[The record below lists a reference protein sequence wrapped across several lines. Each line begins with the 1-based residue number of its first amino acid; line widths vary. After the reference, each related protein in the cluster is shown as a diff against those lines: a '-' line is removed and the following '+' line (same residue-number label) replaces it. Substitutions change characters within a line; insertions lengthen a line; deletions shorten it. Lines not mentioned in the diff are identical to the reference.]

1 MSEPVARTSEEWFAI
16 LRGEVNELGRA
27 LGEAIRTLSGD
38 ALYAHEE
45 AVRTLTK
52 EARRGASGAH
62 ARGAEEHGAGAIEDA
77 GIDRWRTLVSALSLD
92 DAEGLVRAF
101 SVYLHLANTAEE
113 RHRMRVNAARDA
125 ASRAEAPRRESLLS
139 LVASLKEQGWSYEET
154 VQLLSSLR
162 LHLTFTAHPTE
173 TRRWTVRGHLADIAA
188 CLDRLQA
195 GDRAARENL
204 HARVAL
210 LWGTSELHNMR
221 PSVEDEA
228 RGGLVYLPTVLWS
241 VIPRLCAEMEHAV
254 EAHFGR
260 RPALPPPVV
269 FRSWIGGDRD
279 GNPKVLPPVTAW
291 AQGFARGEVLPLYAG
306 ELDRLAR
313 VLSLSDQRVHL
324 PDALRMEIGDALT
337 GLDVPA
343 ALTDEPFRCLCLGM
357 AQKLRAAQG
366 GGPDR
371 PRYQETRDFLADL
384 KTIAGGLRRIGLP
397 SAAATEVRPIELR
410 AQVFGLDLVAL
421 DLREESRA
429 HAAAVAELLRV
440 GGVCDD
446 YEALD
451 RAAREALLSRELA
464 SARPLAPIGHQP
476 STRALDVAL
485 GALRVWQAR
494 GAYVVSMTHAPSD
507 LLEVMVLAREVG
519 LYRPDAALP
528 FDVVPLF
535 ETLAD
540 LEGAGETVR
549 RLLDNPLFLAHVR
562 GRRGLEVMI
571 GYSDSNKDAGF
582 LAANWALYKAQETI
596 TAAAK
601 PFDVRVWFFHGRGT
615 STARGG
621 GSAGRAIASLP
632 PGTVGSRLRLTEQ
645 GEALADRYS
654 QPDLAHRNLEQLL
667 FHLGQAAA
675 RDLREEGAALD
686 PVWRDALGEAARAS
700 ATAYRALFAL
710 PGFFEFYEQLT
721 PIREIGVLQIA
732 SRPVYR
738 SGRVREITDLRAIP
752 WVMSWTQVRLP
763 LPAFYG
769 VAEGLA
775 TIPLALRRQLFRD
788 WPFFAST
795 LDSAATALGKADP
808 EVTRGYLRLCDPALG
823 ERFFP
828 LLSAAFDRAR
838 AALEETFQSTLLA
851 RHPALARQIDLRD
864 PYIDPISQL
873 QIELLARYRATP
885 ADGPDRP
892 RLERALM
899 MSLLGIA
906 AGMRNAG

>member
-1 MSEPVARTSEEWFAI
+1 MMSEPVARTPEEWFAI
-16 LRGEVNELGRA
+16 LRGEVNELGNA

-38 ALYAHEE
+38 ALFAHEE
-45 AVRTLTK
+45 AVRALTK
-52 EARRGASGAH
+52 EARRGGA
-62 ARGAEEHGAGAIEDA
+62 AAGAA
-77 GIDRWRTLVSALSLD
+77 SAARWRELVGALSLE

-125 ASRAEAPRRESLLS
+125 ASVAGAPRRESLLA
-139 LVASLKEQGWSYEET
+139 LVGSLKEQGWSYQEA
-154 VQLLSSLR
+154 VSLLASLR

-173 TRRWTVRGHLADIAA
+173 TRRWTVRGHLADIALA
-188 CLDRLQA
+188 LDNLRDGA
-195 GDRAARENL
+195 RGARENL
-204 HARVAL
+204 QARVAL
-210 LWGTSELHNMR
+210 LWGTSELHNAR

-241 VIPRLCAEMEHAV
+241 VVPRLVDEIERAV
-254 EAHFGR
+254 EAHYGQ
-260 RPALPPPVV
+260 RPTLPPPVV

-279 GNPKVLPPVTAW
+279 GNPKVVPTVTAW
-291 AQGFARGEVLPLYAG
+291 AQQFARSEVLPLYVS

-313 VLSLSDQRVHL
+313 VLSLSDQRVKL
-324 PDALRMEIGDALT
+324 PETLQLEIADALSGLEIPPTLQN
-337 GLDVPA
+337 
-343 ALTDEPFRCLCLGM
+343 EPFRCLCLGM
-357 AQKLRAAQG
+357 VQKLRALLAND
-366 GGPDR
+366 DR
-371 PRYQETRDFLADL
+371 PKYHEARDLLGDL
-384 KTIAGGLRRIGLP
+384 KTITSGLGRIGLGG
-397 SAAATEVRPIELR
+397 AATTEVRPLALR
-410 AQVFGLDLVAL
+410 AQVFGLDLVTL

-429 HAAAVAELLRV
+429 HGAAVAELLRV
-440 GGVCDD
+440 SGVCDD

-451 RAAREALLSRELA
+451 RDAREALLTRELA
-464 SARPLAPIGHQP
+464 SARPLAPIGHVP
-476 STRALDVAL
+476 TTRALEVAL
-485 GALRVWQAR
+485 GALRVWRAR

-519 LYRPDAALP
+519 LYRPQTALP
-528 FDVVPLF
+528 FDIVPLF

-540 LEGAGETVR
+540 LENGAATVT
-549 RLLDNPLFLAHVR
+549 RLLGNPLFLAHVR

-582 LAANWALYKAQETI
+582 LAANWALFKAQESI
-596 TAAAK
+596 TAAAH
-601 PFDVRVWFFHGRGT
+601 PFDVKVWFFHGRGT

-632 PGTVGSRLRLTEQ
+632 PGTVGARLRLTEQ

-654 QPDLAHRNLEQLL
+654 QADLAHRNLEQLL

-675 RDLREEGAALD
+675 RDTRDDGAALD
-686 PVWRDALGEAARAS
+686 PAWREALEQASRAS
-700 ATAYRALFAL
+700 ATAYRSLFAR

-752 WVMSWTQVRLP
+752 WVMSWSQVRLP

-775 TIPLALRRQLFRD
+775 TIPLPLRRQLFRA

-795 LDSAATALGKADP
+795 LDSAATALGKGDP
-808 EVTRGYLRLCDPALG
+808 EVTRGYLRLCEPQLG

-828 LLSAAFDRAR
+828 LLADAYARAR
-838 AALEETFQSTLLA
+838 ETLEETFESPLLA
-851 RHPALARQIDLRD
+851 RHPVLARQIELRD

-873 QIELLARYRATP
+873 QIELLARYRAAP
-885 ADGPDRP
+885 ADAPERP

-899 MSLLGIA
+899 MSIIGIA
-906 AGMRNAG
+906 AGLRNAG

>member
-1 MSEPVARTSEEWFAI
+1 MSEPVARTSDEWFAI
-16 LRGEVNELGRA
+16 LRGEVNELGLA

-38 ALYAHEE
+38 ALYEHEE
-45 AVRTLTK
+45 AVRALTK
-52 EARRGASGAH
+52 EARRGGGA
-62 ARGAEEHGAGAIEDA
+62 ATGEAGTIE
-77 GIDRWRTLVSALSLD
+77 RWRDLTGGLSLD

-101 SVYLHLANTAEE
+101 SVYLNLANTAEE
-113 RHRMRVNAARDA
+113 RHRMRVNGARDA
-125 ASRAEAPRRESLLS
+125 ASTAQAPRRESLLA
-139 LVASLKEQGWSYEET
+139 LVGSLKEQGWSYDET
-154 VQLLSSLR
+154 VKLLAGLR

-188 CLDRLQA
+188 ALDQLRAGARGARERLQ
-195 GDRAARENL
+195 
-204 HARVAL
+204 ARVAL
-210 LWGTSELHNMR
+210 LWATSELHHAR
-221 PSVEDEA
+221 PAVEDEA

-241 VIPRLCAEMEHAV
+241 VIPRLVEEMERSV
-254 EAHFGR
+254 EAHHGR
-260 RPALPPPVV
+260 RPTLPPPVV

-279 GNPKVLPPVTAW
+279 GNPKVLPDVTAW
-291 AQGFARGEVLPLYAG
+291 AQRYARGQVLPLYVA
-306 ELDRLAR
+306 ELERLAR
-313 VLSLSDQRVHL
+313 VLSISDQRVAF
-324 PDALRMEIGDALT
+324 PERVRQEIADALT
-337 GLDVPA
+337 GLEVPPRLA
-343 ALTDEPFRCLCLGM
+343 SEPLRCLCLGM
-357 AQKLRAAQG
+357 TQKVRALLVESDQ
-366 GGPDR
+366 
-371 PRYQETRDFLADL
+371 PRYAEARDLLGDL
-384 KTIAGGLRRIGLP
+384 KTISDGLGRLGLRN
-397 SAAATEVRPIELR
+397 AAQSEVRPLALR
-410 AQVFGLDLVAL
+410 AQVYGLDLVTL

-451 RAAREALLSRELA
+451 HAAREALLTRELA

-476 STRALDVAL
+476 KTHALEVAL
-485 GALRVWQAR
+485 GALRVWRAR

-519 LYRPDAALP
+519 LYQPGAALP

-540 LEGAGETVR
+540 LDGAGATVT

-596 TAAAK
+596 TAAAH
-601 PFDVRVWFFHGRGT
+601 PFDVKVSFFHGRGT

-654 QPDLAHRNLEQLL
+654 QDDLAHRNLEQLL

-675 RDLREEGAALD
+675 RDLRDDGAPLEPAWREALEQ
-686 PVWRDALGEAARAS
+686 ASQAS
-700 ATAYRALFAL
+700 AAAYRALFKQ

-763 LPAFYG
+763 LPAFFG
-769 VAEGLA
+769 VAEGLG
-775 TIPLALRRQLFRD
+775 TIPLALRRTLFQR

-795 LDSAATALGKADP
+795 LDSAATALGKGDP
-808 EVTRGYLRLCDPALG
+808 EVARGYLRLCTPELG
-823 ERFFP
+823 ARFFP
-828 LLSAAFDRAR
+828 LIFDAYHKAR
-838 AALEETFQSTLLA
+838 AALEETFESALLA
-851 RHPALARQIDLRD
+851 RHPVLARQIELRD
-864 PYIDPISQL
+864 PYIDPISHL

-885 ADGPDRP
+885 ADAPDRQ

-899 MSLLGIA
+899 MTILGVA

>member
-1 MSEPVARTSEEWFAI
+1 MSEPAARTPEEWFAI
-16 LRGEVNELGRA
+16 LRGEVNELGLA
-27 LGEAIRTLSGD
+27 LGQAIRTLSGD
-38 ALYAHEE
+38 ALFAHEE
-45 AVRTLTK
+45 AVRALTK
-52 EARRGASGAH
+52 EARRNGGVSAGASSG
-62 ARGAEEHGAGAIEDA
+62 
-77 GIDRWRTLVSALSLD
+77 DRMRELVGALSLE

-113 RHRMRVNAARDA
+113 RHRTRVNAARDA
-125 ASRAEAPRRESLLS
+125 VSVTATPRRESLLA
-139 LVASLKEQGWSYEET
+139 LVAWLKEQGWNYEEA
-154 VQLLSSLR
+154 VSLLSSLQ

-173 TRRWTVRGHLADIAA
+173 TRRWTVRGHLADIATA
-188 CLDRLQA
+188 LDRLQSGA
-195 GDRAARENL
+195 RGARESL
-204 HARVAL
+204 QARVAL
-210 LWGTSELHNMR
+210 LWGTSELHNAR

-228 RGGLVYLPTVLWS
+228 RGGLNYLPTVLWS
-241 VIPRLCAEMEHAV
+241 VLPRMVEELELAV
-254 EAHFGR
+254 EAYYQR
-260 RPALPPPVV
+260 RPTLPAPVV

-291 AQGFARGEVLPLYAG
+291 AQRFARGEVLPLYAT

-313 VLSLSDQRVHL
+313 VLSLSEQRVKL
-324 PDALRMEIGDALT
+324 PETLRLEIADALT
-337 GLDVPA
+337 GIEVPSTLA
-343 ALTDEPFRCLCLGM
+343 NEPFRCLCLGM
-357 AQKLRAAQG
+357 AQKVRALLAG
-366 GGPDR
+366 DDR
-371 PRYQETRDFLADL
+371 PKYHETRDLLADL
-384 KTIAGGLRRIGLP
+384 KTITKGLGRLGLP
-397 SAAATEVRPIELR
+397 VAAATEVRPLALR

-440 GGVCDD
+440 GGVCDN
-446 YEALD
+446 YEKLGHD
-451 RAAREALLSRELA
+451 AREELLTRELA
-464 SARPLAPIGHQP
+464 SARPLAPVGHQP
-476 STRALDVAL
+476 TTRALEVAL
-485 GALRVWQAR
+485 GALRVWTAR
-494 GAYVVSMTHAPSD
+494 GAYVVSMTHAASD

-519 LYRPDAALP
+519 LYKPNAALP

-540 LEGAGETVR
+540 LEGGAATVTK
-549 RLLDNPLFLAHVR
+549 LLDNPLFLAHVR
-562 GRRGLEVMI
+562 GRHGLEVMI

-596 TAAAK
+596 TAAAR
-601 PFDVRVWFFHGRGT
+601 PFDVKVWFFHGRGT

-632 PGTVGSRLRLTEQ
+632 PGTVGPRLRLTEQ

-654 QPDLAHRNLEQLL
+654 QDDLAHRNLEQLL

-675 RDLREEGAALD
+675 RDLRDDGTALD
-686 PVWRDALGEAARAS
+686 PAWREALEQASRAS
-700 ATAYRALFAL
+700 ATAYRSLFAQ

-763 LPAFYG
+763 LPTFFG

-775 TIPLALRRQLFRD
+775 TIPLDLRRQLFRS

-808 EVTRGYLRLCDPALG
+808 EVTRGYLRLCNPELG
-823 ERFFP
+823 GRFFP
-828 LLSAAFDRAR
+828 MLADAFARAR
-838 AALEETFQSTLLA
+838 AVLEETFESTLLA
-851 RHPALARQIDLRD
+851 RHPVLARQIELRD

-885 ADGPDRP
+885 ADAPDRA

-899 MSLLGIA
+899 MSILGIA
-906 AGMRNAG
+906 AGLRNAG

>member
-1 MSEPVARTSEEWFAI
+1 
-16 LRGEVNELGRA
+16 
-27 LGEAIRTLSGD
+27 
-38 ALYAHEE
+38 
-45 AVRTLTK
+45 
-52 EARRGASGAH
+52 
-62 ARGAEEHGAGAIEDA
+62 
-77 GIDRWRTLVSALSLD
+77 
-92 DAEGLVRAF
+92 
-101 SVYLHLANTAEE
+101 
-113 RHRMRVNAARDA
+113 MRVNTARDA
-125 ASRAEAPRRESLLS
+125 ASTAASPRRESLLA
-139 LVASLKEQGWSYEET
+139 LAGSLKAQGWSYEET
-154 VQLLSSLR
+154 VSLLSSLR

-188 CLDRLQA
+188 SLDRLQEGA
-195 GDRAARENL
+195 RDARETL
-204 HARVAL
+204 QARVAL

-228 RGGLVYLPTVLWS
+228 RGGLSYLPTVLWS
-241 VIPRLCAEMEHAV
+241 VLPRLVAEMEHAV

-260 RPALPPPVV
+260 RPTLPPPVV

-291 AQGFARGEVLPLYAG
+291 AQRFARGKALPLHAA
-306 ELDRLAR
+306 ELERLAR
-313 VLSLSDQRVHL
+313 VLSLSEQRVAL
-324 PDALRMEIGDALT
+324 PEGLRTRLAEALVGLSVPPAL
-337 GLDVPA
+337 A
-343 ALTDEPFRCLCLGM
+343 QEPFRCLCLGM
-357 AQKLRAAQG
+357 AQKLRAPLDG
-366 GGPDR
+366 EDDG
-371 PRYQETRDFLADL
+371 PRYHETRELLADL
-384 KTIAGGLRRIGLP
+384 RTISDGLRRIGLP
-397 SAAATEVRPIELR
+397 GAAATEVRPIELR
-410 AQVFGLDLVAL
+410 AQVFGLDLVTL
-421 DLREESRA
+421 DLREESRG
-429 HAAAVAELLRV
+429 HAAAIAELMRV
-440 GGVCDD
+440 GGVADD

-451 RAAREALLSRELA
+451 HTAREALLTRELA

-476 STRALDVAL
+476 ATKALEVAL
-485 GALRVWQAR
+485 GALRVWHAR

-519 LYRPDAALP
+519 LYRPQQPLP

-540 LEGAGETVR
+540 LEGAGATVT

-596 TAAAK
+596 TAAAR
-601 PFDVRVWFFHGRGT
+601 PFDVKVWFFHGRGT

-632 PGTVGSRLRLTEQ
+632 PGTVGARLRLTEQ

-654 QPDLAHRNLEQLL
+654 QADLAHRNLEQLL
-667 FHLGQAAA
+667 YHLGQAAA
-675 RDLREEGAALD
+675 RDLRDDGAPLD
-686 PVWRDALGEAARAS
+686 PAWRDALEQASRAS
-700 ATAYRALFAL
+700 AATYRALFAM

-763 LPAFYG
+763 VPAFFG

-775 TIPLALRRQLFRD
+775 TIPLDLRRTLFQR

-795 LDSAATALGKADP
+795 LDSAATALGKGDP
-808 EVTRGYLRLCDPALG
+808 EVTRGYLHLCDPALG

-828 LLSAAFDRAR
+828 LLAGAYARAR
-838 AALEETFQSTLLA
+838 AALEETFESPLLA
-851 RHPALARQIDLRD
+851 RHPVLARQIELRD

-873 QIELLARYRATP
+873 QIELLARYRAAP
-885 ADGPDRP
+885 ADAPDRP

-899 MSLLGIA
+899 MSILGIA
-906 AGMRNAG
+906 AGLRNAG

>member
-1 MSEPVARTSEEWFAI
+1 MSEPVARTPDEWFAI
-16 LRGEVNELGRA
+16 LRGEVNELGNA
-27 LGEAIRTLSGD
+27 LGQAIRTLSGD
-38 ALYAHEE
+38 ALFAHEE
-45 AVRTLTK
+45 AVRALTK
-52 EARRGASGAH
+52 EARRGGAAAGPASA
-62 ARGAEEHGAGAIEDA
+62 A
-77 GIDRWRTLVSALSLD
+77 RWRDLVGALSLE

-125 ASRAEAPRRESLLS
+125 ASVAGAPRRESLLA
-139 LVASLKEQGWSYEET
+139 LVGSLKEQGWSYQEA
-154 VQLLSSLR
+154 VSLLGSLR

-173 TRRWTVRGHLADIAA
+173 TRRWTVRGHLADIASA
-188 CLDRLQA
+188 LDNLRDGA
-195 GDRAARENL
+195 RGARENL
-204 HARVAL
+204 QARVAL
-210 LWGTSELHNMR
+210 LWGTSELHNAR

-241 VIPRLCAEMEHAV
+241 VVPRLVDEIERAV
-254 EAHFGR
+254 EAHYGE
-260 RPALPPPVV
+260 RPTLPPPVV

-291 AQGFARGEVLPLYAG
+291 AQQFARSEVLPLYVS

-313 VLSLSDQRVHL
+313 VLSLSDQRVKL
-324 PDALRMEIGDALT
+324 PETLRLEIADALSGLEIPPTLQN
-337 GLDVPA
+337 
-343 ALTDEPFRCLCLGM
+343 EPFRCLCLGM
-357 AQKLRAAQG
+357 GQKLRALLAN
-366 GGPDR
+366 DDAR
-371 PRYQETRDFLADL
+371 PKYQEARDLLGDL
-384 KTIAGGLRRIGLP
+384 KTITSGLGRIGLAG
-397 SAAATEVRPIELR
+397 AAATEVRPLSLR
-410 AQVFGLDLVAL
+410 AQVFGLDLVTL

-429 HAAAVAELLRV
+429 HGAAVAELMRV

-451 RAAREALLSRELA
+451 RDAREALLTRELA
-464 SARPLAPIGHQP
+464 SARPLAPIGHVP
-476 STRALDVAL
+476 TTRALEVAL
-485 GALRVWQAR
+485 GALRVWRAR

-519 LYRPDAALP
+519 LYRPETALP
-528 FDVVPLF
+528 FDIVPLF

-540 LEGAGETVR
+540 LESGAATVT

-582 LAANWALYKAQETI
+582 LAANWALFKAQESI
-596 TAAAK
+596 TAAAR
-601 PFDVRVWFFHGRGT
+601 PFDVKVWFFHGRGT

-632 PGTVGSRLRLTEQ
+632 PGTVGARLRLTEQ

-654 QPDLAHRNLEQLL
+654 QADLAHRNLEQLL

-675 RDLREEGAALD
+675 RDARDDGTALD
-686 PVWRDALGEAARAS
+686 PAWREALEQASRAS
-700 ATAYRALFAL
+700 ATAYRSLFAQ

-752 WVMSWTQVRLP
+752 WVMSWSQVRLP

-775 TIPLALRRQLFRD
+775 TIPLPLRRQLFRA

-795 LDSAATALGKADP
+795 LDSAATALGKGDP
-808 EVTRGYLRLCDPALG
+808 EVTRGYLRLCTPELG

-828 LLSAAFDRAR
+828 LLADAYARAR
-838 AALEETFQSTLLA
+838 ATLEETFESPLLA
-851 RHPALARQIDLRD
+851 RHPVLARQIELRD

-873 QIELLARYRATP
+873 QIELLARYRAAG
-885 ADGPDRP
+885 ADAPERA

-899 MSLLGIA
+899 MSIIGIA
-906 AGMRNAG
+906 AGLRNAG

>member
-1 MSEPVARTSEEWFAI
+1 MSEPVARTPEEWFAI

-27 LGEAIRTLSGD
+27 LGDAIRTLSGE

-45 AVRTLTK
+45 AVRALTK
-52 EARRGASGAH
+52 EARRGGGAVT
-62 ARGAEEHGAGAIEDA
+62 AE
-77 GIDRWRTLVSALSLD
+77 RWRELLGALSLE

-101 SVYLHLANTAEE
+101 SVYLNLANTAEE
-113 RHRMRVNAARDA
+113 RHRMRVNGARDA
-125 ASRAEAPRRESLLS
+125 ASTAQAPRRESLLA
-139 LVASLKEQGWSYEET
+139 LVGSLKREGWSYDET
-154 VQLLSSLR
+154 VSLLASLR

-173 TRRWTVRGHLADIAA
+173 TRRWTVRGHLADIASA
-188 CLDRLQA
+188 LDSLRE
-195 GDRAARENL
+195 GVRGARESL
-204 HARVAL
+204 HAHVAL
-210 LWGTSELHNMR
+210 LWATSELHNAR
-221 PSVEDEA
+221 PAVEDEA

-241 VIPRLCAEMEHAV
+241 VIPRLCEELEHAV
-254 EAHFGR
+254 EAHYGS

-279 GNPKVLPPVTAW
+279 GNPKVLPEVTAW
-291 AQGFARGEVLPLYAG
+291 AQRFARSQLLPLYVA
-306 ELDRLAR
+306 ELERLAR
-313 VLSLSDQRVHL
+313 VLSISEQRVTFPEPL
-324 PDALRMEIGDALT
+324 RQEIADALSGLEI
-337 GLDVPA
+337 PA
-343 ALTDEPFRCLCLGM
+343 ALADEPFRCLCLGM
-357 AQKLRAAQG
+357 TQKLRALLAES
-366 GGPDR
+366 DR
-371 PRYQETRDFLADL
+371 PRYAEARDLLGDL
-384 KTIAGGLRRIGLP
+384 KTISGGLARVGLP
-397 SAAATEVRPIELR
+397 GAAASEVRPLALR
-410 AQVFGLDLVAL
+410 AQVYGLDLVAL

-440 GGVCDD
+440 GGVCPD
-446 YEALD
+446 YQALD
-451 RAAREALLSRELA
+451 HAAREALLTRELA
-464 SARPLAPIGHQP
+464 SARPLAPIGHRP
-476 STRALDVAL
+476 ATPALEVAL
-485 GALRVWQAR
+485 GALRVWRAR

-519 LYRPDAALP
+519 LYQPGAALP

-540 LEGAGETVR
+540 LEGAGATVT
-549 RLLDNPLFLAHVR
+549 RLLNNPLFLAHVR

-596 TAAAK
+596 TAAAH
-601 PFDVRVWFFHGRGT
+601 PFDVKVSFFHGRGT

-632 PGTVGSRLRLTEQ
+632 PGTVGARLRLTEQ

-654 QPDLAHRNLEQLL
+654 QADLAHRNLEQLL

-675 RDLREEGAALD
+675 RDLRDSGAAVD
-686 PVWRDALGEAARAS
+686 PAWREALEQASQAS
-700 ATAYRALFAL
+700 AAAYRALFKQ

-738 SGRVREITDLRAIP
+738 SGRVRDITDLRAIP

-763 LPAFYG
+763 LPAFFG

-775 TIPLALRRQLFRD
+775 TIPLALRRELFQR

-795 LDSAATALGKADP
+795 LDSAATALGKGDP
-808 EVTRGYLRLCDPALG
+808 EVARGYLRLCDPELG
-823 ERFFP
+823 GRFFP
-828 LLSAAFDRAR
+828 VISEAYARAR
-838 AALEETFQSTLLA
+838 AALEETFESTLLA
-851 RHPALARQIDLRD
+851 HHPVLARQIELRD
-864 PYIDPISQL
+864 PYIDPISHL
-873 QIELLARYRATP
+873 QIELLARTRATP
-885 ADGPDRP
+885 PDAPDRP

-899 MSLLGIA
+899 MTILGIA

>member
-1 MSEPVARTSEEWFAI
+1 MSEGMSEPARTSEEWFAI
-16 LRGEVNELGRA
+16 LRGEVNELGQA
-27 LGEAIRTLSGD
+27 LGHAIRTLSGE
-38 ALYAHEE
+38 ALFAHEE
-45 AVRTLTK
+45 AVRALTK
-52 EARRGASGAH
+52 EARRGAAH
-62 ARGAEEHGAGAIEDA
+62 EAVPA
-77 GIDRWRTLVSALSLD
+77 DRWRALVSGLSLD

-101 SVYLHLANTAEE
+101 SIYLHLANTAEE

-125 ASRAEAPRRESLLS
+125 ASTAAAPRRESLLA
-139 LVASLKEQGWSYEET
+139 LVGSLKGQGWSYEEA

-173 TRRWTVRGHLADIAA
+173 TRRWTVRGHLADIATS
-188 CLDRLQA
+188 LDRVRAGARQA
-195 GDRAARENL
+195 HENL
-204 HARVAL
+204 QARVAL

-228 RGGLVYLPTVLWS
+228 RGGLNYLPSVLWS
-241 VIPRLCAEMEHAV
+241 VVPRLVGEMEHAV
-254 EAHFGR
+254 EAHYGQ
-260 RPALPPPVV
+260 RPTLPPPVV

-291 AQGFARGEVLPLYAG
+291 AQAFARAQVLPLYAA
-306 ELDRLAR
+306 EMERLAR
-313 VLSLSDQRVHL
+313 VLSLSDQRVEL
-324 PDALRMEIGDALT
+324 PEMVRQAIADALT
-337 GLDVPA
+337 DLEVPA
-343 ALTDEPFRCLCLGM
+343 ALANEPFRCLCLGM
-357 AQKLRAAQG
+357 AQKLRAPLAG
-366 GGPDR
+366 DGDR
-371 PRYQETRDFLADL
+371 PRYREARDFLADL
-384 KTIAGGLRRIGLP
+384 RTIAGGLRRIGLP
-397 SAAATEVRPIELR
+397 AAAATEVRPTDLR
-410 AQVFGLDLVAL
+410 AHVFGLDLVAL

-429 HAAAVAELLRV
+429 HAGAVAELLRV

-451 RAAREALLSRELA
+451 HQAREALLIRELA

-476 STRALDVAL
+476 TTHALEVAL

-519 LYRPDAALP
+519 LYRPNAALP

-540 LEGAGETVR
+540 LDGAGATVT

-596 TAAAK
+596 TAAAR
-601 PFDVRVWFFHGRGT
+601 PFDVKVWFFHGRGT

-654 QPDLAHRNLEQLL
+654 QADLAHRHLEQLL
-667 FHLGQAAA
+667 YHLGQAAA
-675 RDLREEGAALD
+675 RDLRDDGAVLDPDWRAALE
-686 PVWRDALGEAARAS
+686 EASRAS
-700 ATAYRALFAL
+700 AAAYRALFAM

-763 LPAFYG
+763 LPAFFG

-775 TIPLALRRQLFRD
+775 TIPLALRRQLFQR

-808 EVTRGYLRLCDPALG
+808 EVTRGYLRLCEPALG

-828 LLSAAFDRAR
+828 LLADAFGRAR
-838 AALEETFQSTLLA
+838 AALEETFESPLLA
-851 RHPALARQIDLRD
+851 RHPVLARQIDLRD

-873 QIELLARYRATP
+873 QIELLARYRAAAP
-885 ADGPDRP
+885 DAPDRA

>member
-1 MSEPVARTSEEWFAI
+1 MSEPVPRTPEEWFAI
-16 LRGEVNELGRA
+16 LRGEVNELGNA
-27 LGEAIRTLSGD
+27 LGQAIRTLSGD
-38 ALYAHEE
+38 ALFAHEE
-45 AVRTLTK
+45 AVRALTK
-52 EARRGASGAH
+52 EARRGGAAAGPASA
-62 ARGAEEHGAGAIEDA
+62 A
-77 GIDRWRTLVSALSLD
+77 RWRDLVGALSLE

-125 ASRAEAPRRESLLS
+125 ASVAGAPRRESLLA
-139 LVASLKEQGWSYEET
+139 LVGSLKEQGWSYQEA
-154 VQLLSSLR
+154 VSLLGSLR

-173 TRRWTVRGHLADIAA
+173 TRRWTVRGHLADIASA
-188 CLDRLQA
+188 LDNLRDGA
-195 GDRAARENL
+195 RGARENL
-204 HARVAL
+204 QARVAL
-210 LWGTSELHNMR
+210 LWGTSELHNAR

-241 VIPRLCAEMEHAV
+241 VVPRLVDEIERAV
-254 EAHFGR
+254 EAHYGE
-260 RPALPPPVV
+260 RPTLPPPVV

-291 AQGFARGEVLPLYAG
+291 AQQFARSEVLPLYVS
-306 ELDRLAR
+306 ELERLAR
-313 VLSLSDQRVHL
+313 VLSLSDQRVKL
-324 PDALRMEIGDALT
+324 PETLQLEIADALSGLEIPPTLQN
-337 GLDVPA
+337 
-343 ALTDEPFRCLCLGM
+343 EPFRCLCLGM
-357 AQKLRAAQG
+357 VQKLRALLAN
-366 GGPDR
+366 DDAR
-371 PRYQETRDFLADL
+371 PKYQEARDLLGDL
-384 KTIAGGLRRIGLP
+384 KTIMSGLGRIGLAG
-397 SAAATEVRPIELR
+397 AAATEVRPISLR
-410 AQVFGLDLVAL
+410 AQVFGLDLVTL

-429 HAAAVAELLRV
+429 HGAAVAELMRV

-451 RAAREALLSRELA
+451 RDAREALLTRELA
-464 SARPLAPIGHQP
+464 SARPLAPIGHLP
-476 STRALDVAL
+476 TTRALEVAL
-485 GALRVWQAR
+485 GALRVWRAR

-519 LYRPDAALP
+519 LYHPEAALP
-528 FDVVPLF
+528 FDIVPLF

-540 LEGAGETVR
+540 LESGAATVT

-582 LAANWALYKAQETI
+582 LAANWALFKAQESI
-596 TAAAK
+596 TAAAR
-601 PFDVRVWFFHGRGT
+601 PFDVKVWFFHGRGT

-632 PGTVGSRLRLTEQ
+632 PGTVGARLRLTEQ

-654 QPDLAHRNLEQLL
+654 QADLAHRNLEQLL

-675 RDLREEGAALD
+675 RDARDDGTALD
-686 PVWRDALGEAARAS
+686 PAWREALEQASRAS
-700 ATAYRALFAL
+700 ATAYRSLFAQ

-752 WVMSWTQVRLP
+752 WVMSWSQVRLP

-775 TIPLALRRQLFRD
+775 TIPLALRRQLFRS

-795 LDSAATALGKADP
+795 LDSAATALGKGDP
-808 EVTRGYLRLCDPALG
+808 EVTRGYLRLCSPELG

-828 LLSAAFDRAR
+828 LLADAYARAR
-838 AALEETFQSTLLA
+838 ATLEETFETPLLS
-851 RHPALARQIDLRD
+851 RHPVLARQIELRD

-873 QIELLARYRATP
+873 QIELLARYRAAS
-885 ADGPDRP
+885 ADAPERP

-899 MSLLGIA
+899 MSIIGIA
-906 AGMRNAG
+906 AGLRNAG

>member
-1 MSEPVARTSEEWFAI
+1 MSEPVARTPEEWFAI
-16 LRGEVNELGRA
+16 LRGEVNELGNA
-27 LGEAIRTLSGD
+27 LGQAIRTLSGD
-38 ALYAHEE
+38 ALFAHEE
-45 AVRTLTK
+45 AVRALTK
-52 EARRGASGAH
+52 EARRGGAAAGAASRAASG
-62 ARGAEEHGAGAIEDA
+62 
-77 GIDRWRTLVSALSLD
+77 DRWRDLVGALSLD

-101 SVYLHLANTAEE
+101 SVYLNLANTAEE

-125 ASRAEAPRRESLLS
+125 ASVAGAPRRESLLA
-139 LVASLKEQGWSYEET
+139 LVGSLKEQGWSYQEA
-154 VQLLSSLR
+154 VSLLSSLR

-173 TRRWTVRGHLADIAA
+173 TRRWTVRGHLADIAQA
-188 CLDRLQA
+188 LDNLRDGA
-195 GDRAARENL
+195 RGARENL
-204 HARVAL
+204 QARVAL
-210 LWGTSELHNMR
+210 LWGTSELHNAR

-241 VIPRLCAEMEHAV
+241 VVPRLVDEFERAV
-254 EAHFGR
+254 EAHYGQ
-260 RPALPPPVV
+260 RPTLPPPVV

-279 GNPKVLPPVTAW
+279 GNPKVVPTVTAW
-291 AQGFARGEVLPLYAG
+291 AQQFARSEVLPLYG
-306 ELDRLAR
+306 SELERLAR
-313 VLSLSDQRVHL
+313 VLSLSDQRVKL
-324 PDALRMEIGDALT
+324 PETLSLEIADALSGLEIPPTLQN
-337 GLDVPA
+337 
-343 ALTDEPFRCLCLGM
+343 EPFRCLCLGM
-357 AQKLRAAQG
+357 AQKLRALLTDS
-366 GGPDR
+366 DR
-371 PRYQETRDFLADL
+371 PKYREARDLLGDL
-384 KTIAGGLRRIGLP
+384 KTITSGLGRIGL
-397 SAAATEVRPIELR
+397 SGAATTEVRPLALR
-410 AQVFGLDLVAL
+410 AQVFGLDLVTL

-429 HAAAVAELLRV
+429 HGAAVAELLRV
-440 GGVCDD
+440 GGVCED

-451 RAAREALLSRELA
+451 RDAREALLTRELA
-464 SARPLAPIGHQP
+464 SARPLAPIGHVP
-476 STRALDVAL
+476 TTRALEVAL
-485 GALRVWQAR
+485 GSLRVWRAR

-519 LYRPDAALP
+519 LYRPQAALP

-540 LEGAGETVR
+540 LENGAATVT

-582 LAANWALYKAQETI
+582 LAANWALFKAQESI
-596 TAAAK
+596 TAAAH
-601 PFDVRVWFFHGRGT
+601 PFDVKVWFFHGRGT

-632 PGTVGSRLRLTEQ
+632 PGTVGARLRLTEQ

-654 QPDLAHRNLEQLL
+654 QADLAHRNLEQLL

-675 RDLREEGAALD
+675 RDARDDGAALD
-686 PVWRDALGEAARAS
+686 PAWREALEQASRAS
-700 ATAYRALFAL
+700 ATAYRSLFAQ

-752 WVMSWTQVRLP
+752 WVMSWSQVRLP
-763 LPAFYG
+763 LPAFFG

-775 TIPLALRRQLFRD
+775 TIPLPLRRQLFRN

-795 LDSAATALGKADP
+795 LDSAATALAKGDP
-808 EVTRGYLRLCDPALG
+808 EVTRGYLRLCDPKLG

-828 LLSAAFDRAR
+828 MLADAYAR
-838 AALEETFQSTLLA
+838 AKETLEETFESPLLA
-851 RHPALARQIDLRD
+851 RHPVLARQIELRD

-873 QIELLARYRATP
+873 QIELLARYRAAP
-885 ADGPDRP
+885 ADAPERA

-899 MSLLGIA
+899 MSILGIA
-906 AGMRNAG
+906 AGLRNAG

>member
-1 MSEPVARTSEEWFAI
+1 MSEPGARTSDEWFAI
-16 LRGEVNELGRA
+16 LRGEVNELGLA
-27 LGEAIRTLSGD
+27 LGEAIRKLSGD
-38 ALYAHEE
+38 ALFEHEE
-45 AVRTLTK
+45 AVRALTK
-52 EARRGASGAH
+52 EARRNGGAA
-62 ARGAEEHGAGAIEDA
+62 AREVGQV
-77 GIDRWRTLVSALSLD
+77 DRWRELVGKLSLD

-101 SVYLHLANTAEE
+101 SVYLNLANTAEE

-125 ASRAEAPRRESLLS
+125 ASTAQAPRRESLLA
-139 LVASLKEQGWSYEET
+139 LVGSLKQEGWSYDET
-154 VQLLSSLR
+154 VKLLAGLR

-173 TRRWTVRGHLADIAA
+173 TRRWTVRGHLSDIADA
-188 CLDRLQA
+188 LDQLREGARGARERLQ
-195 GDRAARENL
+195 
-204 HARVAL
+204 ARVAL
-210 LWGTSELHNMR
+210 LWATSELHHAR
-221 PSVEDEA
+221 PAVEDEA

-241 VIPRLCAEMEHAV
+241 VIPSLCEELERSV
-254 EAHFGR
+254 EAHYGR
-260 RPALPPPVV
+260 RPTLPPPVV

-279 GNPKVLPPVTAW
+279 GNPKVLPDVTAW
-291 AQGFARGEVLPLYAG
+291 AQRYARGQVLPLYVE
-306 ELDRLAR
+306 ELERLAR
-313 VLSLSDQRVHL
+313 VLSVSDQRVAF
-324 PDALRMEIGDALT
+324 PERVRQEIADALS
-337 GLDVPA
+337 GLEVPPRLA
-343 ALTDEPFRCLCLGM
+343 SEPLRCLCLGM
-357 AQKLRAAQG
+357 TQKVRSLIAG
-366 GGPDR
+366 GDQ
-371 PRYQETRDFLADL
+371 PRYEDTRDLLGDL
-384 KTIAGGLRRIGLP
+384 KTIADGLTRLGLP
-397 SAAATEVRPIELR
+397 GAAVSEVRPLALR
-410 AQVFGLDLVAL
+410 AQVYGLDLVTL

-440 GGVCDD
+440 GGVCDN

-451 RAAREALLSRELA
+451 HAAREALLTRELA
-464 SARPLAPIGHQP
+464 SARPLTPIGHQP
-476 STRALDVAL
+476 KTHALDVAL
-485 GALRVWQAR
+485 GALRVWRAR

-519 LYRPDAALP
+519 LYQPNAALP
-528 FDVVPLF
+528 FDIVPLF

-540 LEGAGETVR
+540 LDGAGATVT

-562 GRRGLEVMI
+562 GRRGFEVMI

-596 TAAAK
+596 TAAALK
-601 PFDVRVWFFHGRGT
+601 FDVKVSFFHGRGT

-632 PGTVGSRLRLTEQ
+632 SGTVGSRLRLTEQ

-654 QPDLAHRNLEQLL
+654 QADLAHRNLEQLL
-667 FHLGQAAA
+667 FHLGRAAA
-675 RDLREEGAALD
+675 RDLRDDGAVLD
-686 PVWRDALGEAARAS
+686 PAWREALEQASQAS
-700 ATAYRALFAL
+700 ATAYRALFKQ

-763 LPAFYG
+763 LPAFFG

-775 TIPLALRRQLFRD
+775 TIPLALRRQLFQR

-795 LDSAATALGKADP
+795 LDSAATALGKGDP
-808 EVTRGYLRLCDPALG
+808 EVARGYLRLCNPELG
-823 ERFFP
+823 ARFFP
-828 LLSAAFDRAR
+828 LISDAYHRAR
-838 AALEETFQSTLLA
+838 ALLEETFESTLLA
-851 RHPALARQIDLRD
+851 RHPVLARQIDLRD
-864 PYIDPISQL
+864 PYIDPISHL

-885 ADGPDRP
+885 ADAPDRP

-899 MSLLGIA
+899 MTILGIA

>member
-1 MSEPVARTSEEWFAI
+1 MSEAVARTPEEFFAI

-38 ALYAHEE
+38 ALFAHEE
-45 AVRTLTK
+45 AVRALTK
-52 EARRGASGAH
+52 EARRGGAASA
-62 ARGAEEHGAGAIEDA
+62 AASAT
-77 GIDRWRTLVSALSLD
+77 RWRELVGALSLD

-113 RHRMRVNAARDA
+113 RHRMRVNASRDA
-125 ASRAEAPRRESLLS
+125 VSVAGTPRRESLLA
-139 LVASLKEQGWSYEET
+139 LVGSLKEQGWSYEEA
-154 VQLLSSLR
+154 VSLLSSLQ

-188 CLDRLQA
+188 ALDNLRDGA
-195 GDRAARENL
+195 RGARENL
-204 HARVAL
+204 EARVAL
-210 LWGTSELHNMR
+210 LWGTSELHNAR

-241 VIPRLCAEMEHAV
+241 VVPRLVDEIERAV
-254 EAHFGR
+254 ETHYGQ
-260 RPALPPPVV
+260 RPTLPPPLV

-279 GNPKVLPPVTAW
+279 GNPKVLPPVTEW
-291 AQGFARGEVLPLYAG
+291 AQQFARSEVLPLYVS

-313 VLSLSDQRVHL
+313 VLSLSDQRVKL
-324 PDALRMEIGDALT
+324 PETLRAEIADAMSGLEIPPTLQN
-337 GLDVPA
+337 
-343 ALTDEPFRCLCLGM
+343 EPFRCLCLGM
-357 AQKLRAAQG
+357 VQKLRALLSNDD
-366 GGPDR
+366 DR
-371 PRYQETRDFLADL
+371 PKYQEARDLLGDL
-384 KTIAGGLRRIGLP
+384 KTITGGLGRIGLAN
-397 SAAATEVRPIELR
+397 AAAIEVRPLALR
-410 AQVFGLDLVAL
+410 AQVFGLDLVTL

-429 HAAAVAELLRV
+429 HGAAVAELLRV
-440 GGVCDD
+440 GGVCDN

-451 RAAREALLSRELA
+451 RDAREALLTHELA
-464 SARPLAPIGHQP
+464 SARPLSPIGHVP
-476 STRALDVAL
+476 TTRALEVAL
-485 GALRVWQAR
+485 GALRVWRAR

-519 LYRPDAALP
+519 LYRPQAALP

-540 LEGAGETVR
+540 LESGAATVK

-582 LAANWALYKAQETI
+582 LAANWALFKAQESI
-596 TAAAK
+596 TAAAR
-601 PFDVRVWFFHGRGT
+601 PFDVKVWFFHGRGT

-632 PGTVGSRLRLTEQ
+632 PGTVGARLRLTEQ

-654 QPDLAHRNLEQLL
+654 QSDLAHRNLEQLL

-675 RDLREEGAALD
+675 RDARDDGTALD
-686 PVWRDALGEAARAS
+686 PAWREALEQASRAS
-700 ATAYRALFAL
+700 ATAYRSLFAQ

-752 WVMSWTQVRLP
+752 WVMSWSQIRLP

-775 TIPLALRRQLFRD
+775 TIPLPLRRQLFRS

-795 LDSAATALGKADP
+795 LDSAATALGKGDP
-808 EVTRGYLRLCDPALG
+808 EVTRGYLRLCDPQLS

-828 LLSAAFDRAR
+828 LLADAYARAR
-838 AALEETFQSTLLA
+838 ATLEETFESPLLA
-851 RHPALARQIDLRD
+851 RHPVLARQIELRD

-873 QIELLARYRATP
+873 QIELLARYRAAP
-885 ADGPDRP
+885 PDAPERP

-899 MSLLGIA
+899 MSILGIA
-906 AGMRNAG
+906 AGLRNAG

>member
-1 MSEPVARTSEEWFAI
+1 MSQPVARTAEEWFAI
-16 LRGEVNELGRA
+16 LRGEVNELGLA
-27 LGEAIRTLSGD
+27 LGEAIRTLSGE
-38 ALYAHEE
+38 ALFAHEE
-45 AVRTLTK
+45 AIRALTK
-52 EARRGASGAH
+52 EARRGGGPAA
-62 ARGAEEHGAGAIEDA
+62 AQ
-77 GIDRWRTLVSALSLD
+77 RWRALVGALSLD

-101 SVYLHLANTAEE
+101 STYLHLANTAEE

-125 ASRAEAPRRESLLS
+125 GSTAAAPRRESLLA
-139 LVASLKEQGWSYEET
+139 LAGSLKDQGWSYEET
-154 VQLLSSLR
+154 VSLLSSLR

-173 TRRWTVRGHLADIAA
+173 TRRWTLRGHLVDIAA
-188 CLDRLQA
+188 SLDRLQA
-195 GDRAARENL
+195 GARGARESL
-204 HARVAL
+204 QSRVAL

-241 VIPRLCAEMEHAV
+241 VIPRLCGELEYAV

-260 RPALPPPVV
+260 RPTLPPPVV

-291 AQGFARGEVLPLYAG
+291 AQRFARGEVLPLYAA
-306 ELDRLAR
+306 ELERLAR
-313 VLSLSDQRVHL
+313 VLSISEQRVTL
-324 PDALRMEIGDALT
+324 PEALRTRMAEALA
-337 GLDVPA
+337 GLSLPA
-343 ALTDEPFRCLCLGM
+343 ALAQEPFRLLCLGM
-357 AQKLRAAQG
+357 AQKVQAANDG
-366 GGPDR
+366 DGDG
-371 PRYQETRDFLADL
+371 PRYHETRELLADL
-384 KTIAGGLRRIGLP
+384 QTIAGGLRRIGL
-397 SAAATEVRPIELR
+397 SGAAATELRPTELR
-410 AQVFGLDLVAL
+410 AQVFGLDLVTL
-421 DLREESRA
+421 DLREGSRG

-451 RAAREALLSRELA
+451 HAAREALLTGELA
-464 SARPLAPIGHQP
+464 SARPLAPVGHQP
-476 STRALDVAL
+476 AGQALEVAL
-485 GALRVWQAR
+485 GALRVWRAR

-519 LYRPDAALP
+519 LYRPQQPLP

-540 LEGAGETVR
+540 LEGAGATVT

-596 TAAAK
+596 TAAAR
-601 PFDVRVWFFHGRGT
+601 PFDVKVWFFHGRGT

-632 PGTVGSRLRLTEQ
+632 PGTVGARLRLTEQ

-654 QPDLAHRNLEQLL
+654 QADLAHRNLEQLL
-667 FHLGQAAA
+667 YHLGQAAA
-675 RDLREEGAALD
+675 RDLRDDGAPLD
-686 PVWRDALGEAARAS
+686 PAWREALEQASRAS
-700 ATAYRALFAL
+700 AAAYRALFAR

-763 LPAFYG
+763 VPAFFG

-775 TIPLALRRQLFRD
+775 TIPLDLRRTLFQR

-795 LDSAATALGKADP
+795 LDSAATALGKGDP

-828 LLSAAFDRAR
+828 LLAEAYARAR
-838 AALEETFQSTLLA
+838 AILEETFESPLLA
-851 RHPALARQIDLRD
+851 RHPVLARQIDLRD
-864 PYIDPISQL
+864 PYVDPISQL

-885 ADGPDRP
+885 AEAPDRP

-899 MSLLGIA
+899 MSIVGIA
-906 AGMRNAG
+906 AGLRNAG

>member
-1 MSEPVARTSEEWFAI
+1 MSEPVARTPEEWFAI

-38 ALYAHEE
+38 ALFAHEE
-45 AVRTLTK
+45 AVRALTK
-52 EARRGASGAH
+52 EARRGS
-62 ARGAEEHGAGAIEDA
+62 GAGAA
-77 GIDRWRTLVSALSLD
+77 SGIASGERWRDLVGALSLD

-125 ASRAEAPRRESLLS
+125 ASVAAAPRRESMLA
-139 LVASLKEQGWSYEET
+139 LVGSLKEQGWSYQEA
-154 VQLLSSLR
+154 VSLLTSLR

-173 TRRWTVRGHLADIAA
+173 TRRWTVRGHLTDIALA
-188 CLDRLQA
+188 LDNLRDGA
-195 GDRAARENL
+195 RGARENL
-204 HARVAL
+204 EARVAL
-210 LWGTSELHNMR
+210 LWGTSELHNAR

-241 VIPRLCAEMEHAV
+241 VVPRLVDEIERAV
-254 EAHFGR
+254 EAHYGQ
-260 RPALPPPVV
+260 RPTLPPPVV

-279 GNPKVLPPVTAW
+279 GNPKVVPTVTEW
-291 AQGFARGEVLPLYAG
+291 AQRFARSEVLPLYG
-306 ELDRLAR
+306 SELDRLAR
-313 VLSLSDQRVHL
+313 VLSLSDQRVRL
-324 PDALRMEIGDALT
+324 PEALRLEIADALSGLEIPPNLQN
-337 GLDVPA
+337 
-343 ALTDEPFRCLCLGM
+343 EPFRCLCIGM
-357 AQKLRAAQG
+357 GQKLRGLLADDA
-366 GGPDR
+366 GPK
-371 PRYQETRDFLADL
+371 YHEARDLLGDL
-384 KTIAGGLRRIGLP
+384 KTIMSGLGRIGLAG
-397 SAAATEVRPIELR
+397 AATTEVRPLALR
-410 AQVFGLDLVAL
+410 AQVFGLDLVTL

-440 GGVCDD
+440 GGVCDN
-446 YEALD
+446 YETLD
-451 RAAREALLSRELA
+451 RDAREALLTRELA
-464 SARPLAPIGHQP
+464 SARPLAPIGHVP
-476 STRALDVAL
+476 TTRALEVAL
-485 GALRVWQAR
+485 GALRVWRAR

-519 LYRPDAALP
+519 LYRPGTALP
-528 FDVVPLF
+528 FDIVPLF

-540 LEGAGETVR
+540 LEGGPATVT

-582 LAANWALYKAQETI
+582 LAANWALYKAQESI
-596 TAAAK
+596 TKAAL
-601 PFDVRVWFFHGRGT
+601 PFDVKVWFFHGRGT

-632 PGTVGSRLRLTEQ
+632 PGTVGARLRLTEQ

-654 QPDLAHRNLEQLL
+654 QSDLAYRNLEQLL

-675 RDLREEGAALD
+675 RDARDDGAALD
-686 PVWRDALGEAARAS
+686 PAWREALEQAARAS
-700 ATAYRALFAL
+700 ATAYRALLAQ

-752 WVMSWTQVRLP
+752 WVMSWSQVRLP
-763 LPAFYG
+763 LPAFFG

-775 TIPLALRRQLFRD
+775 TIPLPLRRQLFRS

-795 LDSAATALGKADP
+795 LDSAATALGKGDP
-808 EVTRGYLRLCDPALG
+808 EVTRGYLRLCDPQLG
-823 ERFFP
+823 GRFFP
-828 LLSAAFDRAR
+828 LLADAYARAR
-838 AALEETFQSTLLA
+838 ETLEETFESPLLA
-851 RHPALARQIDLRD
+851 RHPVLARQIELRD

-873 QIELLARYRATP
+873 QIELLARYRAAP
-885 ADGPDRP
+885 ADAPERA

-899 MSLLGIA
+899 MSILGIA
-906 AGMRNAG
+906 AGLRNAG